1 MTAQGRPRRL
11 PVTVL
16 GGLATGVRDC
26 AADLAR
32 IEVPGL
38 AVLAVRVNSQG
49 RTASWSWRLYER
61 SGPVD
66 GGSVTLPRPCSSHL
80 LPSALLPVLL
90 RAARTGRHRHLLL
103 TLPPGMQA
111 DLVALGLLDGRARGQ
126 ALADDVRIDAVA
138 AAVDLSRIE
147 DDLSGG
153 DRLVDHH
160 LGLGPDD
167 RRTLPETAAR
177 HLEAADV
184 VVTASMNDPDPAASA
199 RAVALVHHL
208 APRAAMAHVC
218 HDPLT
223 GALRLPDLSP
233 LVGGNLFDADRV
245 RDRHGPL
252 PIPRQPRRPEFG
264 VRTTHWSSR
273 RPLHAQRLHDALE
286 QICAGVIRGRGHLWL
301 ANRPQS
307 IHRWESAGEHLA
319 IETAG
324 TWLPEQDDSAWRSAS
339 PQRRTFAALFWDPY
353 YGERRCELTLTGID
367 LDVPALHR
375 LLDSC
380 LLTDAEL
387 ALGMHRRQLSD
398 DDPFADALG
407 ADPPN

>member
-1 MTAQGRPRRL
+1 MTPQGRPSLL

-16 GGLATGVRDC
+16 GGLAAGVRDC

-32 IEVPGL
+32 IEIPGL
-38 AVLAVRVNSQG
+38 AVLAVRVNSGG
-49 RTASWSWRLYER
+49 RRVSWRLYER

-66 GGSVTLPRPCSSHL
+66 GGSLTPSRPCSSRL
-80 LPSALLPVLL
+80 LPSGLLPILL
-90 RAARTGRHRHLLL
+90 RVARTGRHRHLLL

-111 DLVALGLLDGRARGQ
+111 DLVALGVLHGHARGQ
-126 ALADDVRIDAVA
+126 ALADHVRIDTVA
-138 AAVDLSRIE
+138 AAVDLSRLE
-147 DDLSGG
+147 DELGGG
-153 DRLVDHH
+153 DRLLDHG
-160 LGLGPDD
+160 LALGPDD
-167 RRTLPETAAR
+167 RRSVAETSAR

-184 VVTASMNDPDPAASA
+184 VVTASVNDPDPAASA
-199 RAVALVHHL
+199 RAVALMHHL
-208 APRAAMAHVC
+208 APRASMTHIC

-223 GALRLPDLSP
+223 GALRIPDISA

-245 RDRHGPL
+245 WDRHGPL
-252 PIPRQPRRPEFG
+252 PIPAQPRGAEFG

-273 RPLHAQRLHDALE
+273 RPLHPQRLHDVLE
-286 QICAGVIRGRGHLWL
+286 QICNGVIRGRGHLWL
-301 ANRPQS
+301 ANRPHS

-324 TWLPEQDDSAWRSAS
+324 TWLPEQDDSAWHSAS
-339 PQRRTFAALFWDPY
+339 PQRRTFASLLWDPY

-367 LDVPALHR
+367 LGIPALHH
-375 LLDSC
+375 LLNSC

-387 ALGMHRRQLSD
+387 ALGMERWQLS

-407 ADPPN
+407 ADPPS